1 VLSLSYRAAA
11 VKAAVA
17 ASKGAS
23 FLSLSSGD
31 VYSPYVGDAEAAV
44 RRAFATARQVLYT
57 TSTDSSSCRVGLSCT
72 PTVAMTHARHP
83 YLSGSSHVS
92 MAGGAV
98 RALFR

>member
-1 VLSLSYRAAA
+1 M
-11 VKAAVA
+11 KAAVA

-57 TSTDSSSCRVGLSCT
+57 TSTDSPSCRVGLSCT
-72 PTVAMTHARHP
+72 PTVAMTHARHSLP
-83 YLSGSSHVS
+83 KWMLHTHVH